1 MENLSNGVVD
11 LGSLLLDLAN
21 DAGDERS
28 CQKAERRSA
37 ASRREDSVSG
47 MGHTHERYLVG
58 RGVWCLAL
66 SRALLLE

>member
-37 ASRREDSVSG
+37 ASREDSVSG
-47 MGHTHERYLVG
+47 MGHTHERSLVG

-66 SRALLLE
+66 SRAVLLE